1 MERPAGRHERAR
13 RRLDTNVLREQSGN
27 SRYDD
32 TGVRITEDER
42 VHIPVNVCYDGFYSS
57 HLMEGLEVPTQE
69 AVDAFLPAYNG
80 CAYLDPGHPQALDP
94 LTPGELMMHYRK
106 SHLDAMQSALDV
118 IDEVDAEFYKSFGR
132 SYGGCIEEYLCDDAD
147 VVLITVGGMSG
158 TGKDAVDAA
167 RENGIRAGLIKLR
180 FVRPFPAFRITNA
193 LKGKRAFAVVDRSV
207 CFGWNA
213 GPMYMETCAALADA
227 SDEYCHFSAIGGL
240 GGADLSFEHML
251 SCIEKLEQ
259 AKSKPGAK
267 ETLWL
272 MND

>member
-13 RRLDTNVLREQSGN
+13 RRLDTDVLRDQSGN

-106 SHLDAMQSALDV
+106 SHLDAMQSRLTLSTRLMPN
-118 IDEVDAEFYKSFGR
+118 FTNPS
-132 SYGGCIEEYLCDDAD
+132 
-147 VVLITVGGMSG
+147 
-158 TGKDAVDAA
+158 AA
-167 RENGIRAGLIKLR
+167 AT
-180 FVRPFPAFRITNA
+180 AAA
-193 LKGKRAFAVVDRSV
+193 LK
-207 CFGWNA
+207 N
-213 GPMYMETCAALADA
+213 T
-227 SDEYCHFSAIGGL
+227 SA
-240 GGADLSFEHML
+240 M
-251 SCIEKLEQ
+251 
-259 AKSKPGAK
+259 
-267 ETLWL
+267 
-272 MND
+272 MRM